1 MHCDD
6 INSINARGANDVNEV
21 NNVNDI
27 NNVNNGNDAND
38 ANDDLPATHDRI
50 AHSTIVGVAPL
61 LVVTSIES
69 HSFSRSF
76 WNHSAITTSIRWDA
90 KIKRTGKKY

>member
-27 NNVNNGNDAND
+27 NNVNNGND

-76 WNHSAITTSIRWDA
+76 WNHSAITTSIR
-90 KIKRTGKKY
+90 